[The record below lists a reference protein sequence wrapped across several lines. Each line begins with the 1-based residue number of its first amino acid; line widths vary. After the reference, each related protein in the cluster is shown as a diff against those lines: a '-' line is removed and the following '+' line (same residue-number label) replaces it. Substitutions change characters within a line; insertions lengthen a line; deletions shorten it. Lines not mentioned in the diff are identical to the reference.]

1 MNSMTEKEKAIEAY
15 RKSCLEIM
23 AQNAPIVPDGVKVTV
38 ADADKYT
45 ALKNRI
51 QDKMRDII
59 APLSEKEKDD
69 VILSIEDDLDMFI
82 RQRGM
87 GK

>member
-1 MNSMTEKEKAIEAY
+1 MTEKEKAIEAY
-15 RKSCLEIM
+15 RQSCLKIM
-23 AQNAPIVPDGVKVTV
+23 AQNAPIVSDGVKVTV

-59 APLSEKEKDD
+59 APLLSEKEKDD